1 MHTGSTTVDLVPVPD
16 LRIPV
21 EYRYHAVLSA
31 GLDLASTSTGKLA
44 VLALH
49 TAKPYVP
56 LKPHIPSHRRMEGAD
71 AVAGRD
77 TTAPDYRAM
86 VAVLE
91 AKIARAERLIGRWYL
106 RTIQEADLQ
115 ESVEVQT
122 ATTDVESTFVIESQS

>member
-1 MHTGSTTVDLVPVPD
+1 
-16 LRIPV
+16 
-21 EYRYHAVLSA
+21 
-31 GLDLASTSTGKLA
+31 
-44 VLALH
+44 
-49 TAKPYVP
+49 
-56 LKPHIPSHRRMEGAD
+56 MEGAD

-122 ATTDVESTFVIESQS
+122 ATTDVAEADPPGSQVVGAQYR